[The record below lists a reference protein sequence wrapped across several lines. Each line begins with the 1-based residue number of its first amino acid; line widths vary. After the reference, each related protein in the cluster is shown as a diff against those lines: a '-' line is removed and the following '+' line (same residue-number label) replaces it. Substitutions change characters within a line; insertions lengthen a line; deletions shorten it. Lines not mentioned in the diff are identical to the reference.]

1 MGDAKSFLVGL
12 VGFAERERRIL
23 KSVAALSTARPRS
36 YAFCDIGGM
45 PPELYLID
53 GDDPV
58 ACAEWGTLQKTVAAP
73 GAFVVNRD
81 NAEPGKWAVHRPL
94 VPRRLFELLDK
105 MTVQELHFL
114 PELHIGGIVRDS
126 SALEA
131 APVEAPSLGQFQR
144 KALVVDD
151 SPTVRKQMEIGLKLV
166 KVAVD
171 FAETGEQA
179 LYLFTQNT
187 YDIVF
192 LDVVLPGIDGY
203 QVCRTMK
210 RDKARRDI
218 PVVMLTGKSST
229 FDRVKGTFA
238 GCDTY
243 LTKPVDST
251 VFQNVLMRYLNVRT
265 DDFQS
270 MVLAT

>member
-1 MGDAKSFLVGL
+1 MGNAKSFFVGL
-12 VGFAERERRIL
+12 VGFAEREQRIL

-36 YAFCDIGGM
+36 YAICDSGSM
-45 PPELYLID
+45 PPDLYLID
-53 GDDPV
+53 GDDPA
-58 ACAEWGTLQKTVAAP
+58 ACAQWASIQAVSKAP

-81 NAEPGKWAVHRPL
+81 NAEQGKWSVHRPL

-114 PELHIGGIVRDS
+114 PELHIGQDVRDS
-126 SALEA
+126 SALES
-131 APVEAPSLGQFQR
+131 APVDAPDLGPLHR

-166 KVAVD
+166 RVAVD

-210 RDKARRDI
+210 RDKIRRDI

-251 VFQNVLMRYLNVRT
+251 VFQNVLMRYLNINT
-265 DDFQS
+265 DDFRA
-270 MVLAT
+270 MAMAT